1 MIAYTMIV
9 GSSSKDVRGWSK
21 PVAGDIQIKKESSN
35 NKEPTGRV
43 ELPTC

>member
-9 GSSSKDVRGWSK
+9 GSCSKDVRGWSK
-21 PVAGDIQIKKESSN
+21 PLVGDIQIKKEAS